1 MTKLRRFA
9 LLVVVGHWFIAVWHL
24 FLAANV
30 LAAPDN
36 KVSWLAIV
44 FISGGHLAVSIVLW
58 TLKDKFAGSVTVI
71 FFLAALGADLYE
83 HFLHASANNIFMVA
97 PGNWTAGFDASVF
110 ALLALEVLGCVLA
123 ILLLAGGTRNDRQS
137 QLANHGAGA
146 AAKI

>member
-9 LLVVVGHWFIAVWHL
+9 LFVVFGHWFIAVWHL
-24 FLAANV
+24 YLAANV
-30 LAAPDN
+30 LAAPNN
-36 KVSWLAIV
+36 KVSWLAIT
-44 FISGGHLAVSIVLW
+44 FISAGHLAVAIVLW
-58 TLKDKFAGSVTVI
+58 ELGDKLAGSVGVI

-83 HFLHASANNIFMVA
+83 HFLHPSANNIFMVA
-97 PGNWTAGFDASVF
+97 PGNWTARFDASVF

-123 ILLLAGGTRNDRQS
+123 ILLLGGGERNNRQP

>member
-9 LLVVVGHWFIAVWHL
+9 LFVVAGHWFIAVWHL

-30 LAAPDN
+30 LAAPNN
-36 KVSWLAIV
+36 KVSWLAIT
-44 FISGGHLAVSIVLW
+44 FISAGHLAVSIVLW
-58 TLKDKFAGSVTVI
+58 RVRDKFSGLVSVI

-97 PGNWTAGFDASVF
+97 PGGWTAGFDASVF
-110 ALLALEVLGCVLA
+110 ALLALEMLGCGLG
-123 ILLLAGGTRNDRQS
+123 ILLLSGGMRNDRQP

>member
-9 LLVVVGHWFIAVWHL
+9 LFVVVGHWFIAVSHL

-30 LAAPDN
+30 LAAPN
-36 KVSWLAIV
+36 NNVSWLAIT
-44 FISGGHLAVSIVLW
+44 FISAGHLAIAIVLW
-58 TLKDKFAGSVTVI
+58 TLRDKFAGWVSVI

-97 PGNWTAGFDASVF
+97 PGSWAAEFDASVF

-123 ILLLAGGTRNDRQS
+123 ILLLGGGTRNDRQP
-137 QLANHGAGA
+137 QLANHGEGA

>member
-1 MTKLRRFA
+1 MLA
-9 LLVVVGHWFIAVWHL
+9 LLVVGGHWFVAVWHL

-36 KVSWLAIV
+36 KVSWVAITL
-44 FISGGHLAVSIVLW
+44 ISAGHLTVSIVLC
-58 TLKDKFAGSVTVI
+58 TLRDKFAGWVSVI

-97 PGNWTAGFDASVF
+97 PGNWTAEFDASVF

-123 ILLLAGGTRNDRQS
+123 ILLLGGGTRNDRQP
-137 QLANHGAGA
+137 QLANHGAGV